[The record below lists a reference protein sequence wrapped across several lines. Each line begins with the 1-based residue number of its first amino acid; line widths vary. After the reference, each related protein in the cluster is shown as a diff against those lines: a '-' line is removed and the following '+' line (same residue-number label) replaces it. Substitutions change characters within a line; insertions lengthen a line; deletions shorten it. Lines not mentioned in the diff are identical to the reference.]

1 MSTYPSVSFDNTKFA
16 FEYKTDSDLKD
27 AKKLFTLMSSPALVK
42 IGTKITP
49 WTFRAGLP
57 VKNIIKKTIFKQ
69 FAGGETLEQTASV
82 ASHLSTYNV
91 QVILD
96 YAVEGG
102 DDTEPEYDHAA
113 DEFIKVICYAAT
125 QPNVPFMSVKVTG
138 LCREALLERLDEM
151 IKNLQGSLIK
161 RYLNA
166 LEQLPPAEREEWE
179 RVRQRLIRICE
190 AAKEN
195 NVGMMIDAE
204 ESWITD
210 PLDALVTLMM
220 DAYNKEKP
228 VVYNTAQMY
237 RHDRL
242 QFVKD
247 CYEAA
252 VERGFIF
259 AVKLVRGAYMEK
271 ERKRA
276 KELEY
281 RSPIQ
286 PDKAATDADYDAAV
300 QFCIERLDKIA
311 VNISTHNEKS
321 NMHALQQLQANKL
334 PLNHPR
340 VTFSQLYGMS
350 DNITFNLAHAGC
362 NVSKYLPFGP
372 VEEVIPYLMRRAEE
386 NTSVGGN
393 TGREI
398 SLIKK
403 EVKRRKL

>member
-1 MSTYPSVSFDNTKFA
+1 MSTYPSVSFDNTEFA
-16 FEYKTDSDLKD
+16 FEYKTNNDLKD
-27 AKKLFTLMSSPALVK
+27 AKKLFSLMRSAALVK

-49 WTFRAGLP
+49 WAIRAGLP
-57 VKNIIKKTIFKQ
+57 VTGLIKKTIFKQ
-69 FAGGETLEQTASV
+69 FAGGETLEQTVSV
-82 ASHLSTYNV
+82 ASHLSKYNV

-102 DDTEPEYDHAA
+102 DDTEAEYDHAA
-113 DEFIKVICYAAT
+113 DEFIKVIRYAAT

-138 LCREALLERLDEM
+138 LCRETLLEKLDEM
-151 IKNLQGSLIK
+151 IKNLKGSLIK

-166 LEQLPPAEREEWE
+166 LEQLPAAEREEWE

-247 CYEAA
+247 CHEAA

-286 PDKAATDADYDAAV
+286 PDKAATDADYNAAV

-311 VNISTHNEKS
+311 VNVSTHNEKS

-334 PLNHPR
+334 PFNHPH
-340 VTFSQLYGMS
+340 VSFSQLYGMS

-398 SLIKK
+398 SLINK